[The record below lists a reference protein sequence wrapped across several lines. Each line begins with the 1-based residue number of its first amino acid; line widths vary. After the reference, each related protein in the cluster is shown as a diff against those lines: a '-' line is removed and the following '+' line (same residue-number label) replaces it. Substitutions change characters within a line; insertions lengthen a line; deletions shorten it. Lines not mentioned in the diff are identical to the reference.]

1 MDLRKLKPYC
11 RIEKYPDR
19 KAFIPNEEIT
29 VLLDGHDKALPIKRM
44 IAIDDGR
51 FVVDC
56 DWLLFFGTSRQRKN
70 TSFYDS
76 KGKKIA

>member
-1 MDLRKLKPYC
+1 MDLRKLKSHC
-11 RIEKYPDR
+11 RVEKYSDR

-29 VLLDGHDKALPIKRM
+29 VLLDGHDKALPIRRV
-44 IAIDDGR
+44 IAINNGK
-51 FVVDC
+51 FVIDC
-56 DWLLFFGTSRQRKN
+56 DWLLFFGASKQRKN